1 MKYGFSTLGCPRQEF
16 GSIVSWAIDLGYDG
30 IEIRGIADEMYAP
43 RVKAFDSARID
54 RSLATIAHK
63 LEIPMLTTGAVIAV
77 KGEETAAFNEV
88 KDYLEL
94 AKRLDAKYLRVLCTN
109 TVEPSGGDYDFAVKN
124 YKEILKMAEGSGVT
138 PLIET
143 NGMFVDSALTKR
155 FVEEVGGNAGILW
168 DIHHPYRFGNES
180 ISTTVANIGKYI
192 RYVHIKDSVIEDGK
206 CRYKMLGHGDLPI
219 KDAVAALEG
228 IGYDGYITLEWTKR
242 WNPDLEDAGIVFAQF
257 ISAIKEYV

>member
-43 RVKAFDSARID
+43 RVKAFDLSHID
-54 RSLATIAHK
+54 KSLSTISGK

-77 KGEETAAFNEV
+77 KGEEEKALNEV

-94 AKRLDAKYLRVLCTN
+94 AKRLSSKYLRVLCTN
-109 TVEPSGGDYDFAVKN
+109 TVEPSGGDYDLAVRN
-124 YKEILKMAEGSGVT
+124 YKEILKIAEGSGVT

-155 FVEEVGGNAGILW
+155 FVEDVGGNAGILW
-168 DIHHPYRFGNES
+168 DIHHPFRFAGES
-180 ISTTVANIGKYI
+180 IDTTIANIGKFI
-192 RYVHIKDSVIEDGK
+192 RYVHIKDSIIEDGK
-206 CRYKMLGHGDLPI
+206 CKYKMLGHGDLPI
-219 KDAVAALEG
+219 KKAVSALEA
-228 IGYDGYITLEWTKR
+228 IDYDGYITLEWTKR